1 MRKNILLFFWFLLF
15 SQNIFSANWTILSY
29 IQADNNLYDYV
40 LQDISEM
47 SVVGSNENVNILAQI
62 DTPENNGT
70 WRYKVEKGKVE
81 LEAHLQNEM
90 GVNPGQELQDAASW
104 AFKTY
109 PAENNMIV
117 LSSHGYGI
125 IDPQMRKMMRSVL
138 FDDTQNSYLGNQQLA
153 TAMGGI
159 KTILGKNL
167 DILGMDACLMAM
179 FEIGYQVKDSVNY
192 LVASE
197 ESEAAQG
204 WYYSG
209 FLPSVASGYCS
220 PITLASS
227 IVSSYGDFYK
237 NRNNYYTQSA
247 VDLAKMELLKDNIN
261 KVVTALNDCNIL
273 QRTKVV
279 DIVKQARS
287 KSLQFS
293 VSDYIDLHSFYS
305 QLFKQVDELNKQD
318 SLPSNPRPSHGRPR
332 PPRGELQDDEE
343 FEEEL
348 EEDFDEEL
356 RRPSPRP
363 RPTSPRP
370 QPGSSNPLPTIAS
383 PRPSVNSSPRPN
395 YSRPTSS
402 RPRPSSI
409 IQQVSAKPSQTPQV
423 QEKPK
428 TELDKKIDI
437 LKEALS
443 DGMKLIENVVVA
455 NVAGSQAGAAKGL
468 SIYFPKKSIHSSYA
482 KTKFA
487 QDSLWLD
494 FLVEN
499 V

>member
-1 MRKNILLFFWFLLF
+1 MRKNILLLFLFLLF
-15 SQNIFSANWTILSY
+15 TQNIFSANWTILSY

-47 SVVGSNENVNILAQI
+47 SVVGSNENVTILAQI

-90 GVNPGQELQDAASW
+90 GVKPGQELQDAAGW

-109 PAENNMIV
+109 PAEHNMLV

-125 IDPQMRKMMRSVL
+125 IDPQMRKMMRSIL

-153 TAMGGI
+153 TAMSSI
-159 KTILGKNL
+159 KTNILGKNL

-179 FEIGYQVKDSVNY
+179 LEIGYQVKESVNY

-204 WYYSG
+204 WCYSD
-209 FLPSVASGYCS
+209 FLTSVASGYCS
-220 PITLASS
+220 PTTLASC
-227 IVSSYGDFYK
+227 IVSSYGDFYENK
-237 NRNNYYTQSA
+237 NSYYTQSA
-247 VDLAKMELLKDNIN
+247 VDLANMGLVKDNIN
-261 KVVTALNDCNIL
+261 QVVTALNDCKSL
-273 QRTKVV
+273 QRAKV
-279 DIVKQARS
+279 INAIKRARR

-305 QLFKQVDELNKQD
+305 QFSRQVDKLNKQD
-318 SLPSNPRPSHGRPR
+318 SSRPSSHPSNGRPR
-332 PPRGELQDDEE
+332 PPRRELQDDEE
-343 FEEEL
+343 FEDEEL
-348 EEDFDEEL
+348 GEDFDEEL

-363 RPTSPRP
+363 RP
-370 QPGSSNPLPTIAS
+370 
-383 PRPSVNSSPRPN
+383 RPS
-395 YSRPTSS
+395 SS
-402 RPRPSSI
+402 RPRPRPRPYSNAQRPSANS
-409 IQQVSAKPSQTPQV
+409 QQTQQV

-428 TELDKKIDI
+428 TELEKKVDT
-437 LKEALS
+437 LKQALS
-443 DGMKLIENVVVA
+443 DGISLIETVVVA
-455 NVAGSQAGAAKGL
+455 NVAGSGARAAKGL
-468 SIYFPKKSIHSSYA
+468 SIYFPKSSIYSSYA